1 MTPHQQPQ
9 LSLVDQ
15 LLIVAGAGHSPQ
27 NVLQKALDTLLERCD
42 QSMGCIYLQEHG
54 ELQRATVHGP
64 KGIEPPDRLGYV
76 GTPLKGRCLQVGVC
90 LPIPSEGDAASELE
104 TFCRSAGYQ
113 RMLALPL
120 SAHHEQI
127 GCLFIATQQ
136 DRARQIEE
144 QDWNTIGRIIGLGYE
159 TARSNSRLQEQLHKT
174 ETLYAVSQAFSATL
188 DLDELLNQIVRAA
201 VDTITEADNCV
212 LHLLIPETGELR
224 PRALS
229 FDRIDPQAI
238 GRSQMRIGH
247 GVAGQAL
254 ENGELVNIGD
264 VANDPRFVRSE
275 GGRRYAAMMVVPLR
289 LKDQPLGT
297 LSADSQ
303 RVNAFSEDDERLLT
317 VLANQAAI
325 AIENAQLVADLQ
337 RSLQELKQT
346 QAQLVQSEKL
356 SAIGQLIAGVA
367 HELNNP
373 LTAVMGYSQLL
384 QMEPGLA
391 EPIARDISKIYSQSQ
406 RASRIVQNLL
416 TFARQTK
423 AQRQY
428 VELNEVMRATLELRG
443 YQLRVENIHLHTD
456 LAEEPLGAMA
466 DASQLQQVF
475 LNLINNAQDAMVEYR
490 HGGNLTIRSRRERDR
505 VIIELEDDGPGLS
518 PTVKQHLFEPFFTT
532 KEVGKGTGLGLSIC
546 FGIIGQHNGRIMAE
560 SEMGQGTTFVIDLPW
575 SAKPKP
581 KAADQ
586 AQEQPQ
592 APRDKHILVVE
603 DEAEIGT
610 LVVRLLK
617 QAGHHVYLAQNGEAA
632 VRLLAERDRST
643 PFDMIISDV
652 KMPGLGAPELYDHI
666 CKFEPRLANR
676 VLLITGDTLSPKTQT
691 FLKRTH
697 LPYLAKPF
705 RVDALLRHVAQLL
718 RGEPS
723 ASAIRRY

>member
-1 MTPHQQPQ
+1 L
-9 LSLVDQ
+9 LS
-15 LLIVAGAGHSPQ
+15 AGSGHSPQ
-27 NVLQKALDTLLERCD
+27 DVLQEALDLLLELCD
-42 QSMGCIYLQEHG
+42 QSLGCIYMLSEG
-54 ELQRATVHGP
+54 DLERATVHGP
-64 KGIEPPDRLGYV
+64 CESEPPARFRYL
-76 GTPLKGRCLQVGVC
+76 GTPLAARCLQAEGC
-90 LPIPSEGDAASELE
+90 LPLPTEGQATSELE
-104 TFCRSAGYQ
+104 AFCSAAGFQ

-120 SAHHEQI
+120 SARHEQI
-127 GCLFIATQQ
+127 GCLFIATHQ
-136 DRARQIEE
+136 DRARQIEQ
-144 QDWNTIGRIIGLGYE
+144 QDWSTIGRIIGLGYE
-159 TARSNSRLQEQLHKT
+159 TARSNSRLQQQLHNT
-174 ETLYAVSQAFSATL
+174 EMLYAVSQAFSATL
-188 DLDELLNQIVRAA
+188 DLDELLNRIVRAA
-201 VDTITEADNCV
+201 VDTINEADNCV

-229 FDRIDPQAI
+229 FDRIDPKAV

-254 ENGELVNIGD
+254 ANGELVNIGD
-264 VANDPRFVRSE
+264 VDNDPRFVRAE

-289 LKDQPLGT
+289 IKDQPLGT

-384 QMEPGLA
+384 QMEPDLD
-391 EPIARDISKIYSQSQ
+391 EPIARDIAKIYAQSQ

-428 VELNEVMRATLELRG
+428 VNINEVMRATLELRG

-490 HGGNLTIRSRRERDR
+490 HGGNLTIRSRREGDR

-546 FGIIGQHNGRIMAE
+546 FGIIGQHGGRIRAE
-560 SEMGQGTTFVIDLPW
+560 SEMGHGTTFIIDLPW
-575 SAKPKP
+575 SDKPAP

-592 APRDKHILVVE
+592 APQGKHILVVE
-603 DEAEIGT
+603 DETEIGT

-632 VRLLAERDRST
+632 IRLLAERDRSA
-643 PFDMIISDV
+643 PFDMVISDV

-666 CKFEPRLANR
+666 TKFEPILASR

-723 ASAIRRY
+723 SSAIRRY